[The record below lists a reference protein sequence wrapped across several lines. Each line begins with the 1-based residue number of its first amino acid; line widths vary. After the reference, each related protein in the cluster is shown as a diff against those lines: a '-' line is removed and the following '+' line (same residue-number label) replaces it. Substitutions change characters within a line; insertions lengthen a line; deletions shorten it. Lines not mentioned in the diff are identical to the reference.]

1 MGDGARPVPADAQ
14 PPVPDLRAR
23 GVAATLGA
31 FVTWG
36 FAPIY
41 FKSVARA
48 SALEILS
55 HRVVWSVVLLCA
67 VVAATRSRGRIRE
80 ALGGPRRWGLLL
92 VTALLISGN
101 WLLYIW
107 AVNAGHIVESSL
119 GYFINP
125 LVNVALGALFLG
137 ERFTRAQG
145 VAIGLACAGVAS
157 FVWSFGQLPWLSI
170 VLPLQFGVYGLLR
183 KKADVDPLVG
193 LLAETALL
201 APAALGTLGY
211 LASKGEAACVSHGS
225 GFFLLLSFA
234 GVMTAMPLLLF
245 GYGAQR
251 LRLSTV
257 GLIQY
262 VSPTCQLAAGVLLYG
277 EAFTRAHAV
286 AFAFIWAGLVLYSG
300 DAVLRTSPPAPLR
313 GEG

>member
-1 MGDGARPVPADAQ
+1 MSPAQ
-14 PPVPDLRAR
+14 PKTVESAAKTRAQ

-31 FVTWG
+31 FVMWG

-41 FKSVARA
+41 FKSVGRA
-48 SALEILS
+48 GALEILS
-55 HRVVWSVVLLCA
+55 HRVVWSVVLLLA
-67 VVAATRSRGRIRE
+67 VVAATRSRAEVRE
-80 ALGGPRRWGLLL
+80 ALGGPRRWVLLFI
-92 VTALLISGN
+92 TSLLISGN

-107 AVNAGHIVESSL
+107 AVNAGHIVDSSL

-125 LVNVALGALFLG
+125 LVNVALGALFLS

-157 FVWSFGQLPWLSI
+157 FVWSFGKLPWLSL
-170 VLPLQFGVYGLLR
+170 VLPVQFGLYGLLR
-183 KKADVDPLVG
+183 KKASIDPLVG

-201 APAALGTLGY
+201 LPLALGY
-211 LASKGEAACVSHGS
+211 LGWLAARGEAATLANGV
-225 GFFLLLSFA
+225 GFFLLLAFA
-234 GVMTAMPLLLF
+234 GVMTALPLLLF
-245 GYGAQR
+245 GHGAQR

-277 EAFTRAHAV
+277 ELFTKAHAV
-286 AFAFIWAGLVLYSG
+286 AFAFIWAGLLLYSV
-300 DAVLRTSPPAPLR
+300 DAIRRANSVARAERPEPQA
-313 GEG
+313 